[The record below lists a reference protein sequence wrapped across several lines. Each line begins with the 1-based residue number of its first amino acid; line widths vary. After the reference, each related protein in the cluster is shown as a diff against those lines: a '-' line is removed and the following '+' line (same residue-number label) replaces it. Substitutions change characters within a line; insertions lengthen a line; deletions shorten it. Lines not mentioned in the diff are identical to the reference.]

1 MWTSGRT
8 FHAPN
13 THTKLRSLPPSL
25 ALVLVQVIMVE
36 NSWDVIRYH
45 LENGVHISSFYG
57 DREDTELLSTLESLK
72 SLAPADDVRDGI
84 IR

>member
-1 MWTSGRT
+1 MRY
-8 FHAPN
+8 
-13 THTKLRSLPPSL
+13 PSL
-25 ALVLVQVIMVE
+25 DRTHHLLPLPLLSQVIMVE

-72 SLAPADDVRDGI
+72 PLAPADDVRDGI

>member
-1 MWTSGRT
+1 
-8 FHAPN
+8 
-13 THTKLRSLPPSL
+13 
-25 ALVLVQVIMVE
+25 MVE
-36 NSWDVIRYH
+36 NSCDVIRYH
-45 LENGVHISSFYG
+45 LENGVQISSFYG